1 MYHRCS
7 LENITFV
14 HPIIQERLAGASEGG
29 RRFCANSDSYSVHPK
44 STYKCKQHDGSQRN
58 SSHTNQSMI
67 SAEVLTCSYHLFEPT
82 PNFVLSFLFVF
93 PAIGRTTSSKIGD
106 IGSHHNHGRERLLK
120 LCMHP
125 APAYRECRLCC
136 A

>member
-82 PNFVLSFLFVF
+82 PNFVWSFLFVF
-93 PAIGRTTSSKIGD
+93 PAVGRRKLATLAVTTVMG
-106 IGSHHNHGRERLLK
+106 ERLLLK

-125 APAYRECRLCC
+125 ALAYRECRLCC